1 MLSCR
6 TGPYAGTREVVLC
19 DEYHSIAPLCI
30 FTVKPSYIAAMKHAM
45 RMHASPHQA
54 LFAFR
59 VASFVVVS
67 LPAYKHLLGLHTL
80 QYISRRRSLYYA
92 RSRAILA
99 LMSANPAAALP
110 GLALDTEPVPE
121 ANFPI
126 RKLPIP
132 TPAPE
137 AGTPDPAGR
146 VRGGI
151 PSLGSTGAVRN
162 EAGILA
168 ESVSL
173 SVRNGI
179 FGRGAAILL
188 LVGSAEVGSARK
200 VPAARGGIAER
211 MAEATTEAGVERVR
225 TAGALPLGA
234 GTVDDAVLLDTRSDM
249 LFVRVVG
256 GGTERLVLA
265 TGTDGGGI
273 DALPLVMLLEV
284 PLAAV
289 GAARLTV
296 LDISE
301 PNVRDAVAREGRAA
315 ADDAGAAG
323 RMRGPAG
330 ASLLKDGFVEARAD
344 AADNPPL
351 IGLLDSRDEGAE
363 DSAPVVAERAIPP
376 TPTDTLDEG
385 LAVLRLLDA
394 MEAVLPLRDVGGTPV
409 VVRAE
414 DAVEPFLIRAAV
426 GTAVTLA
433 GRVALVDGTGGA
445 LIFDEVLE
453 VVEIVEATHCAEGA
467 VFRLDN
473 GRDLV
478 ASASERDTIPET
490 GLAGDFSTC
499 LIVVRPF
506 AAVLALNTSASAS
519 SSVCP
524 TASLGS
530 RLIAS
535 LGPADNE
542 MRLDLSPLSLLL
554 PLNSPCSL
562 VSSEGIPVA
571 SPAVPVLVRAL
582 NAPLSGLVSSTSRAA
597 IEARTLAIRFSVSI
611 RE

>member
-1 MLSCR
+1 
-6 TGPYAGTREVVLC
+6 
-19 DEYHSIAPLCI
+19 
-30 FTVKPSYIAAMKHAM
+30 
-45 RMHASPHQA
+45 
-54 LFAFR
+54 
-59 VASFVVVS
+59 
-67 LPAYKHLLGLHTL
+67 
-80 QYISRRRSLYYA
+80 
-92 RSRAILA
+92 
-99 LMSANPAAALP
+99 
-110 GLALDTEPVPE
+110 
-121 ANFPI
+121 
-126 RKLPIP
+126 
-132 TPAPE
+132 
-137 AGTPDPAGR
+137 
-146 VRGGI
+146 
-151 PSLGSTGAVRN
+151 
-162 EAGILA
+162 
-168 ESVSL
+168 
-173 SVRNGI
+173 
-179 FGRGAAILL
+179 
-188 LVGSAEVGSARK
+188 
-200 VPAARGGIAER
+200 
-211 MAEATTEAGVERVR
+211 
-225 TAGALPLGA
+225 
-234 GTVDDAVLLDTRSDM
+234 
-249 LFVRVVG
+249 
-256 GGTERLVLA
+256 
-265 TGTDGGGI
+265 
-273 DALPLVMLLEV
+273 
-284 PLAAV
+284 
-289 GAARLTV
+289 
-296 LDISE
+296 
-301 PNVRDAVAREGRAA
+301 
-315 ADDAGAAG
+315 
-323 RMRGPAG
+323 MRGPAG
-330 ASLLKDGFVEARAD
+330 ASLLKDGFVEARVD
-344 AADNPPL
+344 AADNPPP

-385 LAVLRLLDA
+385 LAVLTLLDA

-453 VVEIVEATHCAEGA
+453 VVEIVEAPEATRCAEGA

-542 MRLDLSPLSLLL
+542 MRLNLSPLSLLL